1 MEIIYL
7 KWGTLKGWINLS
19 ESSVAILNE
28 YSDLGMSLSALLRRD
43 TPEQKQL
50 LIKLLKQLNGK
61 IINDWTDKEMTV
73 DEAVKYIEE
82 AAGRYHVAF
91 VTSSLK
97 SRNDMIYGC
106 HIPRQRIVASVWI
119 KRMVTSLLTTPITYF
134 SSGNPQS
141 LTPGRCRSVRPNP
154 RRHRN

>member
-28 YSDLGMSLSALLRRD
+28 YSDLGMSFGAAQQRD

-82 AAGRYHVAF
+82 Y
-91 VTSSLK
+91 S
-97 SRNDMIYGC
+97 I
-106 HIPRQRIVASVWI
+106 
-119 KRMVTSLLTTPITYF
+119 
-134 SSGNPQS
+134 
-141 LTPGRCRSVRPNP
+141 
-154 RRHRN
+154 